1 MNILGLIS
9 QLIGIKTLRLTTSTK
24 KPNTYCTMETSPFG
38 EKREFFFFFFDNP
51 SIERVDIENV
61 SFFFFYMI
69 LPSPNQPNIVT
80 NLVFFYYPRTYP
92 QTNKVIQNSI
102 QTIAIHFFLMDNL
115 TCIWK
120 AKY

>member
-1 MNILGLIS
+1 MVNYIYQEAKYLPATA
-9 QLIGIKTLRLTTSTK
+9 QW
-24 KPNTYCTMETSPFG
+24 KPLLLESFFNQR
-38 EKREFFFFFFDNP
+38 RE
-51 SIERVDIENV
+51 IVDIENV